1 MDKDLKVEFVTQTD
15 EEHQAELD
23 SLVAENFVCEYPPS
37 GDKNG
42 KIYEGP
48 DAYILDLAVHGDKDF
63 RKVRL
68 KKLQCKVEL
77 SRDEAKKFFT
87 EGKTSEIDTFIS
99 KKGRPFK
106 AFLEMDHEGRRFT
119 NWRFPPRAK
128 KGKDEDG
135 GATAAKKKAAKKKAA
150 KKKAAPKKKAS

>member
-1 MDKDLKVEFVTQTD
+1 MFSLLLAIVRIQRLQLALQVEQLADVVD
-15 EEHQAELD
+15 C
-23 SLVAENFVCEYPPS
+23 LVPERYVCDYPPS

-48 DAYILDLAVHGDKDF
+48 DAYILHLAVRGDKDF

-77 SRDEAKKFFT
+77 SREEAQKFFT

-99 KKGRPFK
+99 AKGRPFK
-106 AFLEMDHEGRRFT
+106 AFLEMDPEGRRFT
-119 NWRFPPRAK
+119 SWRFPPRAK
-128 KGKDEDG
+128 KGKEED
-135 GATAAKKKAAKKKAA
+135 ATDAAPKKKAAKKKA
-150 KKKAAPKKKAS
+150 S

>member
-1 MDKDLKVEFVTQTD
+1 MPEK
-15 EEHQAELD
+15 
-23 SLVAENFVCEYPPS
+23 FVCDYPPS
-37 GDKNG
+37 GDKKG

-48 DAYILDLAVHGDKDF
+48 DAYILDLAVRGDKEF

-77 SRDEAKKFFT
+77 SREEARKFFT

-106 AFLEMDHEGRRFT
+106 AYLEMDPEGRRFT

-128 KGKDEDG
+128 KGKDED
-135 GATAAKKKAAKKKAA
+135 ASAAKKKAAKKKV
-150 KKKAAPKKKAS
+150 APRKKAS